1 MAYEFEQFT
10 AVRLFTSAAY
20 SPDGRSIAY
29 IANTSGEFNLWTMP
43 AGGGFA
49 RQLTGFTDKA
59 VRSFKWSPDS
69 RRIAFTAD
77 HHGDEMHQVY
87 VMEASN
93 SWPRQLT
100 DAANVQYSLS
110 SWTPDGKRLIITGN
124 DREPTE
130 MDPQLLEVETGSV
143 KRLMTGGRYYGAEV
157 SPDGKHLL
165 IVELN
170 GNTDQNIFVYNL
182 ETGEHTNATEHEK
195 ETVFWPGPWK
205 NDGSGFYLV
214 TNDGREYNGVAFYSL
229 ERQTWDW
236 VYTPEADIEH
246 VVVSATGDMILYN
259 VNVAGG
265 SQLHTGEHSEG
276 SSDEQ
281 SLPELPLGIISDL
294 DLNPDGSKAVL
305 LFSRPQ
311 EAVNLYELELA
322 TGGLQAL
329 EQSMIGGIDLDDL
342 LEPDLIHYSSFDGR
356 DVPAWLYKP
365 RNAEGKCPVV
375 LSIHGGPESQERPGY
390 AYAGLYQYLLSRGV
404 GVLAPNI
411 RGSTGYGITYQK
423 LIHRDWGGDELKDIE
438 HAAKY
443 LQGLDWV
450 DGERLAVFGGS
461 FGGFAVLSAV
471 TRLPDYWVAG
481 VDIVGPAN
489 LVTFAK
495 AVPPHWRAM
504 MKTWVG
510 DPEED
515 ADFLMERSPISYV
528 ENVTVPLLVIQ
539 GANDPRV
546 VKAESD
552 QMVEKMR
559 EKGLAVEYYVDDKS
573 GHGPTNRE
581 ERNKWMRMSGDFLLT
596 QFGLGEGLEPT
607 DETAEREAAD

>member
-20 SPDGRSIAY
+20 SPDGKTIAY
-29 IANTSGEFNLWTMP
+29 IANTTGEFNLWTMP

-49 RQLTGFTDKA
+49 KQLTSFSDRA

-69 RRIAFTAD
+69 SKIAFTAD

-87 VMEASN
+87 VLGTSG
-93 SWPRQLT
+93 SWPQQLT
-100 DAANVQYSLS
+100 DAADVQYSVS
-110 SWTPDGKRLIITGN
+110 DWTPDGTHLVITGN

-130 MDPQLLEVETGSV
+130 MDPQLLEVETREI
-143 KRLMTGGRYYGAEV
+143 KRLMTGARYYSSDV
-157 SPDGKHLL
+157 SPDGKHLT
-165 IVELN
+165 IVDFI

-182 ETGEHTNATEHEK
+182 GTGESTNATPHEG

-205 NDGSGFYLV
+205 PDGSGFYLV
-214 TNDGREYNGVAFYSL
+214 TNTGREYNGVGFYDL
-229 ERQTWDW
+229 ESQSWDW
-236 VYTPEADIEH
+236 VYTPEADVENI
-246 VVVSATGDMILYN
+246 VVSENGGSPLYN

-265 SQLHTGEHSEG
+265 SQLRRNDGQ
-276 SSDEQ
+276 D
-281 SLPELPLGIISDL
+281 LLELPLGVVSDL
-294 DLNPDGSKAVL
+294 NLSPNGDKAVL
-305 LFSRPQ
+305 LFSKPQ
-311 EAVNLYELELA
+311 EAVNVYELELA
-322 TGGLQAL
+322 TGKVQAL
-329 EQSMIGGIDLDDL
+329 EQSMIGGLDLKDL
-342 LEPDLIHYSSFDGR
+342 LEPDLVHYPSFDGR
-356 DVPAWLYKP
+356 DIPAWLYKP
-365 RNAEGKCPVV
+365 KNVSGTCPVV
-375 LSIHGGPESQERPGY
+375 LSIHGGPEAQERPGY
-390 AYAGLYQYLLSRGV
+390 AYSGLYQYLLDRGV

-411 RGSTGYGITYQK
+411 RGSTGYGVSYQK

-450 DGERLAVFGGS
+450 DAERLAVFGGS
-461 FGGFAVLSAV
+461 FGGFATLSAV
-471 TRLPDYWVAG
+471 TRLPEYWVAG

-515 ADFLMERSPISYV
+515 TDFLMARSPITYF

-552 QMVEKMR
+552 QMVERMR

-581 ERNKWMRMSGDFLLT
+581 ERNKWYRLSADFLLE
-596 QFGLGEGLEPT
+596 QFGLGYGLEVGK
-607 DETAEREAAD
+607 EGKREATD

>member
-1 MAYEFEQFT
+1 MVYEFEQFT

-20 SPDGRSIAY
+20 SPDGETIAY

-49 RQLTGFTDKA
+49 RQLTGFTDKS

-69 RRIAFTAD
+69 QRIAFTAD

-87 VMEASN
+87 VMEASG

-100 DAANVQYSLS
+100 DAPQVQYSLS
-110 SWTPDGKRLIITGN
+110 DWTPDSSHLVITGN

-130 MDPQLLEVETGSV
+130 MDPQLLEVETGDT
-143 KRLMTGGRYYGAEV
+143 KRLMTGGRYYAGEV
-157 SPDGKHLL
+157 SPDGKYLTIL
-165 IVELN
+165 EIN
-170 GNTDQNIFVYNL
+170 GNTDQNIFVYDL
-182 ETGEHTNATEHEK
+182 ETGEHTNATPHEG
-195 ETVFWPGPWK
+195 ETVFWLGPWQR
-205 NDGSGFYLV
+205 DGSGFYLV
-214 TNDGREYNGVAFYSL
+214 TNTGREYNGVAFYTL
-229 ERQTWDW
+229 ESQSWDW
-236 VYTPEADIEH
+236 VYTPEADVEQIALSDDG
-246 VVVSATGDMILYN
+246 SALVYS

-265 SQLHTGEHSEG
+265 SQLR
-276 SSDEQ
+276 SDEQ
-281 SLPELPLGIISDL
+281 SLPELPLGIVSDL
-294 DLNPDGSKAVL
+294 NLSPDGSKAVM

-311 EAVNLYELELA
+311 EAVNVYELELA
-322 TGGLQAL
+322 TGSLTAL
-329 EQSMIGGIDLDDL
+329 EQSMLGGIDLDDL
-342 LEPDLIHYSSFDGR
+342 LEPELVHFESFDGR
-356 DVPAWLYKP
+356 DIPAWLYKP
-365 RNAEGKCPVV
+365 KNASERCPVV
-375 LSIHGGPESQERPGY
+375 VSIHGGPEAQERPGY
-390 AYAGLYQYLLSRGV
+390 AYAGLYQYLLSRDV

-423 LIHRDWGGDELKDIE
+423 LIHRDWGGDELKDLE

-443 LQGLDWV
+443 LQSLNWV
-450 DGERLAVFGGS
+450 DEERLAVFGGS
-461 FGGFAVLSAV
+461 FGGFATLSAV

-481 VDIVGPAN
+481 VDIVGPSN

-495 AVPPHWRAM
+495 AVPPHWRTM
-504 MKTWVG
+504 MKAAVG

-515 ADFLMERSPISYV
+515 ADFLMARSPVTYV
-528 ENVTVPLLVIQ
+528 ENVKVPLLVIQ

-559 EKGLAVEYYVDDKS
+559 EKGLAVEYYVDERS

-581 ERNKWMRMSGDFLLT
+581 ERNKWMRMSADFLLT
-596 QFGLGEGLEPT
+596 QFGLGEGLEPA
-607 DETAEREAAD
+607 EKEGEREAAD

>member
-1 MAYEFEQFT
+1 MAKYEFEQFT

-20 SPDGRSIAY
+20 SPDGQKIAY

-49 RQLTGFTDKA
+49 RQLTGFVDKS

-69 RRIAFTAD
+69 SQIAFTAD

-87 VMEASN
+87 VMEASG

-100 DAANVQYSLS
+100 DAPQVQYSLS
-110 SWTPDGKRLIITGN
+110 DWTPDGGHLVITGN

-157 SPDGKHLL
+157 SPDGKYLTIL
-165 IVELN
+165 EIN
-170 GNTDQNIFVYNL
+170 GNTDQNIFVYDL
-182 ETGEHTNATEHEK
+182 ETGEHTNATPHEG
-195 ETVFWPGPWK
+195 ETVFWLGPWRRD
-205 NDGSGFYLV
+205 NSGFYLL
-214 TNDGREYNGVAFYSL
+214 TNTGREYNGVAFYSL
-229 ERQTWDW
+229 ESRTWDW
-236 VYTPEADIEH
+236 VYTPEADVEQIALSDDG
-246 VVVSATGDMILYN
+246 SALVYS

-265 SQLHTGEHSEG
+265 SQLR
-276 SSDEQ
+276 SDEQ
-281 SLPELPLGIISDL
+281 DLPELPLGIVSDL
-294 DLNPDGSKAVL
+294 NLSPDGSKAVL

-322 TGGLQAL
+322 TGDLQAL
-329 EQSMIGGIDLDDL
+329 EQSMIGGINLDDL
-342 LEPDLIHYSSFDGR
+342 LEPDLVHYSSFDGR
-356 DVPAWLYKP
+356 DIPAWLYKP
-365 RNAEGKCPVV
+365 KNAPEKCPVV
-375 LSIHGGPESQERPGY
+375 VSIHGGPEAQERPGY
-390 AYAGLYQYLLSRGV
+390 AYAGLYQYLLSRDV

-443 LQGLDWV
+443 LQSLDWV
-450 DGERLAVFGGS
+450 DEERLAVFGGS
-461 FGGFAVLSAV
+461 FGGFATLSAV
-471 TRLPDYWVAG
+471 TRLPNYWVAG

-515 ADFLMERSPISYV
+515 ADFLMARSPITYV

-552 QMVEKMR
+552 QMVEGLR

-581 ERNKWMRMSGDFLLT
+581 ERNKWMRMSGDFLLG

>member
-20 SPDGRSIAY
+20 APDGKTIAY
-29 IANTSGEFNLWTMP
+29 IANTTGEFNLWAMP
-43 AGGGFA
+43 AEGGFA

-69 RRIAFTAD
+69 SRITFTAD
-77 HHGDEMHQVY
+77 HHGNEMHQVY
-87 VMEASN
+87 VMEASG

-100 DAANVQYSLS
+100 DAAAVQYSLS
-110 SWTPDGKRLIITGN
+110 DWTPDGKHLVITGN

-130 MDPQLLEVETGSV
+130 MDPQLLELETGTV
-143 KRLMTGGRYYGAEV
+143 KRLMTGGRYYGGEV
-157 SPDGKHLL
+157 SPDGRHLL
-165 IVELN
+165 IVDLV
-170 GNTDQNIFVYNL
+170 GNTDQNIFIYDL
-182 ETGEHTNATEHEK
+182 ASGEYVNATPHEG
-195 ETVFWPGPWK
+195 ETVFWPGPWRR
-205 NDGSGFYLV
+205 DGSGFYLV
-214 TNDGREYNGVAFYSL
+214 TNTGREYNGVAFYSL
-229 ERQTWDW
+229 ETKTWDW
-236 VYTPEADIEH
+236 TYTPEADVEH
-246 VVVSATGDMILYN
+246 VALSENGNTLLYN

-265 SQLHTGEHSEG
+265 SQLRRGGPKNPT
-276 SSDEQ
+276 EQ
-281 SLPELPLGIISDL
+281 NLPELPLGVISGL
-294 DLNPDGSKAVL
+294 DLNPDGSKGVV

-311 EAVNLYELELA
+311 EAVNLYELDLA
-322 TGGLQAL
+322 TGELKAL

-342 LEPDLIHYSSFDGR
+342 QVPKLVHYPSFDGR
-356 DVPAWLYKP
+356 DIPAWLYTPK
-365 RNAEGKCPVV
+365 NASDKCPVV
-375 LSIHGGPESQERPGY
+375 VSIHGGPESQERPNY
-390 AYAGLYQYLLSRGV
+390 AYSGLYQYLLDRGV

-411 RGSTGYGITYQK
+411 RGSTGYGISYQK

-438 HAAKY
+438 CAARY
-443 LQGLDWV
+443 LQGLNWV
-450 DGERLAVFGGS
+450 DDKRLAVFGGS
-461 FGGFAVLSAV
+461 FGGFATLSAV

-495 AVPPHWRAM
+495 AVPPHWRSM

-515 ADFLMERSPISYV
+515 KDFLMERSPITYA
-528 ENVTVPLLVIQ
+528 ENVKVPLLVIQ

-559 EKGLAVEYYVDDKS
+559 EKGLEVEYYVDERS

-581 ERNKWMRMSGDFLLT
+581 ERNKWMRMSADFLLK
-596 QFGLGEGLEPT
+596 QFGMKDEFEPPK
-607 DETAEREAAD
+607 REVAD